1 MPAATARWTHAGSNT
16 AANTAQQTHC
26 SKRTAANTPQQ
37 THRSKHT
44 AANTP
49 QQSAGCA
56 CCVQHRSCA
65 CHGKQHSLG
74 HPASPPVI
82 ITRKQTPRDTRRVLW
97 RSSAVAPHC
106 MQAPQCMQSYVA
118 IRVPAFLTPYE
129 YNIQSCLAGRHAS
142 AAAAATCPHLRARA
156 SAARGDAPLVDLAM
170 PKVAAPRDGA
180 AMGAPAWAAAHRGGA
195 VTTIGTSWCH
205 SVLDWDPPKRNKH
218 APKRNEHAPKRHVGR
233 CMTRNRTCFSLHHE
247 VCGGAAPGFPDPRG
261 LRD

>member
-82 ITRKQTPRDTRRVLW
+82 ITCKQTPRDTRRVLW

-180 AMGAPAWAAAHRGGA
+180 AMGAPAWAAAHRGG
-195 VTTIGTSWCH
+195 GRYYN
-205 SVLDWDPPKRNKH
+205 RNLLV
-218 APKRNEHAPKRHVGR
+218 PFRVGLGPTETQQT
-233 CMTRNRTCFSLHHE
+233 CTETQRTCTETPRRPVHDPQQNLLQL
-247 VCGGAAPGFPDPRG
+247 AP
-261 LRD
+261 